1 MFELNL
7 PAVNVKSAR
16 FNVPLVNVNCPE
28 VDEVMVNAEP
38 NATTPPAPFWT
49 IGPIVL
55 AADVMVA
62 VPLVLAKVHAPVP
75 VVKVMPDTKV
85 KLP

>member
-1 MFELNL
+1 
-7 PAVNVKSAR
+7 
-16 FNVPLVNVNCPE
+16 
-28 VDEVMVNAEP
+28 
-38 NATTPPAPFWT
+38 
-49 IGPIVL
+49 
-55 AADVMVA
+55 MVA